1 MLSITVQAGAILL
14 HYLNLGYLICIYIVY
29 YIVTSEVMKDD
40 NALYGSPGADMVA
53 MGDQVLQEDGG
64 NMGGASS
71 WDQFSNGKVSYTCIH
86 D

>member
-1 MLSITVQAGAILL
+1 
-14 HYLNLGYLICIYIVY
+14 
-29 YIVTSEVMKDD
+29 MKDD

-71 WDQFSNGKVSYTCIH
+71 WDQFSNGRCHMYMYTYNMIEAWYMYMHSVMSRSYILC
-86 D
+86 